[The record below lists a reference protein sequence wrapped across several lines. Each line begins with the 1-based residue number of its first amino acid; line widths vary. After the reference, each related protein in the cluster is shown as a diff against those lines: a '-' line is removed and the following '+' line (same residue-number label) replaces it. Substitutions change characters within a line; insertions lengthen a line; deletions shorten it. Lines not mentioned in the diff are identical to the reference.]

1 MVILKHDRRGVVIT
15 VGVVIVII
23 VSGIRDGKEKTAYV
37 VCISIVVVIGIY
49 WMMSIMMR

>member
-23 VSGIRDGKEKTAYV
+23 VSGIRDRKEKTGCV
-37 VCISIVVVIGIY
+37 VCISIVVIGIY